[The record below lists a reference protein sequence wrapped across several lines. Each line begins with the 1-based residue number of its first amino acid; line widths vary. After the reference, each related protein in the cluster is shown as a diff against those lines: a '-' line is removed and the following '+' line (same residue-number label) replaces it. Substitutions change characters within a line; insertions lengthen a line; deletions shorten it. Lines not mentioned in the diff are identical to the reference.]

1 MSMTARELIN
11 KLNTELTE
19 EEKDLPICFNDSEW
33 GASECEIKSIDIYR
47 FLDKTEAVVLDC

>member
-1 MSMTARELIN
+1 MTAKELIN

-19 EEKDLPICFNDSEW
+19 KEKDLPICFNDSEW
-33 GASECEIKSIDIYR
+33 GASQCEIKSIDVYR